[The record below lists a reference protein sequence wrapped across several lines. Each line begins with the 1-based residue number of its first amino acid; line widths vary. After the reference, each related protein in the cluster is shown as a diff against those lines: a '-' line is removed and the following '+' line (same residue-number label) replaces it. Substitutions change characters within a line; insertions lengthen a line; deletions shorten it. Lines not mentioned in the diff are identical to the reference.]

1 MPEGE
6 RPEESPSSV
15 GTTAVRGTRTFL
27 NPDQLGAV
35 GSYASFFGCL
45 LIATVLAFQEIFSA
59 AHDLVQRR
67 APATYTE
74 LVAVVLLLG
83 FAVLFVVL
91 PSIPVVVD
99 IAAYFRRGER
109 RTAVMLVFIALIY
122 DFALCVQLTSAY
134 TERFGP

>member
-67 APATYTE
+67 AFEHRMIKEPARPLAIGRRSTCPGSISIRSSGVNGWRLMPPPATSSHSNSRSSRKP
-74 LVAVVLLLG
+74 
-83 FAVLFVVL
+83 FV
-91 PSIPVVVD
+91 
-99 IAAYFRRGER
+99 
-109 RTAVMLVFIALIY
+109 
-122 DFALCVQLTSAY
+122 
-134 TERFGP
+134 